1 MAITFTTA
9 PTGITQP
16 AIGSVYFDQNT
27 STFKMYDGST
37 WQYVSMGFHETM
49 ERQLITDELTFG
61 SLTFYTVEP
70 KGYDWDELHNWC
82 QETFGPPR
90 DGIKIQETLHNK
102 WFTSG
107 GSFHFHEE
115 KHRDW
120 FMIKWS
126 SE

>member
-1 MAITFTTA
+1 MALITYIAT
-9 PTGITQP
+9 PTGQP
-16 AIGSVYFDQNT
+16 VTGSIYFDNAVG
-27 STFKMYDGST
+27 SFKIYDGTKWTVMAHSPDDI
-37 WQYVSMGFHETM
+37 MDKH
-49 ERQLITDELTFG
+49 LITDELTFG

-82 QETFGPPR
+82 QEIFGPPR
-90 DGIKIQETLHNK
+90 DGIKIQETLYNK